1 MRISDWSS
9 DVCSSDL
16 GDGIVHA
23 PNAGPIAVACTLEH
37 GGGGKRAR
45 RSIAQVVEADGAHRL
60 RRHISVVTQS
70 EAERTP
76 LLRQRQLLRIKLRYP
91 KRGGFHHHRLVG
103 VFAVLLVDSQPAD
116 VLTQD

>member
-23 PNAGPIAVACTLEH
+23 PDAGPIAVACTLEH

-70 EAERTP
+70 EAERTH
-76 LLRQRQLLRIKLRYP
+76 LLRQRQLLCRSEESSVGKGCVRTVRS
-91 KRGGFHHHRLVG
+91 RG
-103 VFAVLLVDSQPAD
+103 S
-116 VLTQD
+116 TYN